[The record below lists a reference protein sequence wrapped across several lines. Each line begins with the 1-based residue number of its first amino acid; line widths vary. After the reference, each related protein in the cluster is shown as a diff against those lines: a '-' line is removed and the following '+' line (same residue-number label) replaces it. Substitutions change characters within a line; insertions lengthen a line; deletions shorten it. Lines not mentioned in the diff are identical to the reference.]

1 MIRAFLCLLALCL
14 CACTFR
20 QKVPSRFY
28 QPVECRSHLDFEN
41 GRLVQKERV
50 FRKGERAMLVRAVS
64 AQPGMQRPDLSS
76 LKTRLASNAL
86 TSLQDLIEAAGAAN
100 VRSVILTFDDKQEVH
115 SIVVEFPLH
124 PGMGGLE
131 LRKTT
136 SATTVLSWNETTR
149 QQQDESVSVPK
160 AGSVLEFADL
170 TTVLATLHGESA
182 AAKIFNHASFP
193 KEWNVTHSHAARL
206 QMTLVRIQP
215 DYGCSE
221 HRLKRPYCIQWQ
233 FDNEVTHLLYRRPD
247 GRVDADFWTWP

>member
-1 MIRAFLCLLALCL
+1 MTRAFLCLLALCL
-14 CACTFR
+14 CACIFR
-20 QKVPSRFY
+20 QEVPARFY
-28 QPVECRSHLDFEN
+28 QPAECRSHLYFEN

-50 FRKGERAMLVRAVS
+50 FRKGEPAVLVRAVS
-64 AQPGMQRPDLSS
+64 VQPGMQRPDLSS

-86 TSLQDLIEAAGAAN
+86 TSLPDLIEATGAAN
-100 VRSVILTFDDKQEVH
+100 VRSVILTFDDKQDVQ
-115 SIVVEFPLH
+115 SIVVEFLLH
-124 PGMGGLE
+124 SGMGGLE

-136 SATTVLSWNETTR
+136 AATAVLSWNETTK

-170 TTVLATLHGESA
+170 TTVLATLHGASA

-193 KEWNVTHSHAARL
+193 KEWNVTHSHATGL

-221 HRLKRPYCIQWQ
+221 HRLKRPYSIQWQ
-233 FDNEVTHLLYRRPD
+233 FDNEVMHLLYRRPD